1 MNKRDFVLAGCSTL
15 IGSVAMATP
24 AQAWLPGAVPTM
36 GRLQRLPDLQTR
48 AGQAE
53 WQKYV
58 GERFVQAT
66 PAGSKELVLRRVDG
80 RHLDEVGDQFSLVF
94 ATADG
99 PEPTTPRALR
109 HGSTGQQLP
118 IFLQSAGIDQDG
130 SALVRA
136 DFNCLGEGSEGPQPD
151 AMSARKAT

>member
-1 MNKRDFVLAGCSTL
+1 MNKRDFVLTGCSTL
-15 IGSVAMATP
+15 VGGVAMATP
-24 AQAWLPGAVPTM
+24 AQAGSPGATPMM

-48 AGQAE
+48 AGSVE

-66 PAGSKELVLRRVDG
+66 PAGSRELVLRRVDG
-80 RHLDEVGDQFSLVF
+80 RHQDEQGDQFSLLF
-94 ATADG
+94 ATVDG
-99 PEPTTPRALR
+99 SDPATPQALR
-109 HGSTGQQLP
+109 HGRTGQQLP

-136 DFNCLGEGSEGPQPD
+136 DFNCL
-151 AMSARKAT
+151 A